1 MSQQKIGCPVCKYY
15 SFDGTCTAFTDR
27 IPMMFLSGER
37 GHTEL
42 IDGQQNDIVFE
53 WISPEEQQQR
63 VKIILEKADRDSL
76 SKELTL
82 KEKACT

>member
-1 MSQQKIGCPVCKYY
+1 MNQQKIGCPICKHYN
-15 SFDGTCTAFTDR
+15 FDGTCPAFPDR
-27 IPMMFLSGER
+27 IPITFLSGER
-37 GHTEL
+37 GHTEP

-76 SKELTL
+76 SEQLTPQ
-82 KEKACT
+82 EKACT